1 VDTRH
6 RVRVAGGK
14 GVGGAA
20 SVRLASLG
28 GAIYFALVIVYPN
41 LVSGSPA
48 ATDPADEVF
57 DYLARHHGRRVCSA
71 R

>member
-1 VDTRH
+1 L
-6 RVRVAGGK
+6 
-14 GVGGAA
+14 AA
-20 SVRLASLG
+20 LG
-28 GAIYFALVIVYPN
+28 GAIYFALVIIYAN